1 MSVLPVA
8 CSNTFLFSLIWSL
21 KQPILKR
28 LTKPKYRLYEASLRR
43 LGVKTWHLR
52 KNKSHI
58 PHMSEWFVHID
69 AISLSTNMKW
79 HEPRHGSCHKK
90 HSLRM
95 VELSEQALYYTV
107 YCLPGLSPFH
117 SYEWCLCYVSV
128 YVRPQCRKWDL
139 ALIFAHAALV
149 INSSVPSWVP
159 KAITAGLM
167 EHIAQRWVEQR
178 CSWQSL
184 QVSTWV
190 CICCCQWMGCHPASH
205 KVRNTWLLVWL
216 ITPATRASA
225 MMEQAPAHRLMSCC
239 KMMVNSQWSILRPW
253 LPNIAS
259 RLTHSSGATLCAIG
273 VAVWPPTKQGMES
286 TEKKTMYLT
295 GSQTCM
301 TRNDDEKGLR
311 GVFWARQSRKVRGR
325 DQYICPVSP
334 LQQLAHPFVESTHLH
349 SAQHQAKNRS
359 TKNLLP
365 GPSGGEILELAM
377 RSDEILV
384 LPLCLACSLA
394 QRAFSKGTQSAP
406 DWVACSNPMP

>member
-286 TEKKTMYLT
+286 TEKKNDVSNRQPNLHDPQWWWKRLT
-295 GSQTCM
+295 GCFLSSSKSQSSRSWSIHLSSEPPAAACTP
-301 TRNDDEKGLR
+301 LR
-311 GVFWARQSRKVRGR
+311 RKHA
-325 DQYICPVSP
+325 
-334 LQQLAHPFVESTHLH
+334 LAFGPAPGQKSLH
-349 SAQHQAKNRS
+349 
-359 TKNLLP
+359 
-365 GPSGGEILELAM
+365 
-377 RSDEILV
+377 
-384 LPLCLACSLA
+384 
-394 QRAFSKGTQSAP
+394 
-406 DWVACSNPMP
+406 